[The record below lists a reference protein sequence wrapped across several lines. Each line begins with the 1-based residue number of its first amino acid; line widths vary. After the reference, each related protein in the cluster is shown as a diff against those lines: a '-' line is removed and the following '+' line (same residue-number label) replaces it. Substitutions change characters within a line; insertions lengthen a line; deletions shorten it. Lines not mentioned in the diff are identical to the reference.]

1 MIVSSPPCKVD
12 ECIGKPGG
20 GMQGSNVIFRRARIK
35 DFFVAAFQCIRTRFE
50 PALRRLFHLYWRFAR
65 GMTLGVRA
73 VVLDNENRVF
83 LVKHSYVSGWHLPG
97 GGVETGETLRE
108 ALTRELVEEGR
119 IELLNEPALFGVYL
133 NSHVSRRDHVAVYL
147 VRHFRQDRLPEPN
160 REIIDCGF
168 FETQALPEETTLGTR
183 LRISE
188 VTENRPQIQT
198 WR

>member
-1 MIVSSPPCKVD
+1 VTTTL
-12 ECIGKPGG
+12 
-20 GMQGSNVIFRRARIK
+20 QRLRISL
-35 DFFVAAFQCIRTRFE
+35 E
-50 PALRRLFHLYWRFAR
+50 PALRRLFHFYWRFAR

-73 VVLDNENRVF
+73 IVLDRDNRVF

-108 ALTRELVEEGR
+108 ALQRELAEEGR
-119 IELLNEPALFGVYL
+119 IELVGDPALCGIYL

-147 VRHFRQDRLPEPN
+147 VRHFRQDCLPEPN
-160 REIIDCGF
+160 SEIVECGF
-168 FETQALPEETTLGTR
+168 FETQALPAETSAGTR

-188 VTENRPQIQT
+188 VIGNKPPMQT

>member
-1 MIVSSPPCKVD
+1 L
-12 ECIGKPGG
+12 
-20 GMQGSNVIFRRARIK
+20 
-35 DFFVAAFQCIRTRFE
+35 E

-108 ALTRELVEEGR
+108 ALRRELAEEGR
-119 IELLNEPALFGVYL
+119 IELVGEPALHGIYL

-160 REIIDCGF
+160 REIVECGF

-188 VTENRPQIQT
+188 VTENRPPIQT